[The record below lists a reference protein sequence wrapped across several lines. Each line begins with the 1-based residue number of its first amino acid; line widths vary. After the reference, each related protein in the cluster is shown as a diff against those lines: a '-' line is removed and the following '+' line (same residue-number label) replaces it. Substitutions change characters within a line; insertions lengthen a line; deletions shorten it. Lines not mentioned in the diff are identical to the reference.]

1 MSVQNTLK
9 ARRKLTRIRETSGDR
24 AFLIAMYAIA
34 GLVAIVTIYPLL
46 YVLSASFSSSEA
58 VATGRVYLLP
68 VEFSLE
74 GYKLTL
80 KEKDILVG
88 FKNSLLYT
96 SVGTCG
102 NMALTILL
110 AYPLSRKQMPGRNV
124 ITFLVAFTMYFSGGL
139 IPTFLVIDSMGLV
152 DTIWGLL
159 APTAISTFNMIIMRT
174 YFQSSIPDELQ
185 ESAELDGC
193 NHTRFLLSIVLPLS
207 APILAVIALY
217 YGVDHWNGY
226 FNALIYLRSTSKIS
240 LQLALRNILLANQ
253 ISGSES
259 SYAERAMIGVT
270 VKYCAIVIS
279 CIPMMIVYP
288 FVQRFFIKGVMVGAI
303 KG

>member
-1 MSVQNTLK
+1 MTQQK
-9 ARRKLTRIRETSGDR
+9 AVKSPYRIRDTKSDR
-24 AFLIAMYAIA
+24 TFLIAIYIIVGLIA
-34 GLVAIVTIYPLL
+34 LITLYPLL
-46 YVLSASFSSSEA
+46 YVLSSSFSSAEA

-68 VEFSLE
+68 VEFSLD
-74 GYKLTL
+74 GYKLTFE
-80 KEKDILVG
+80 EKDIMVG
-88 FKNSLLYT
+88 FRNSLLYT
-96 SVGTCG
+96 SVGTVI
-102 NMALTILL
+102 NMILTILL
-110 AYPLSRKQMPGRNV
+110 AFPLSRKQLPGRNV
-124 ITFLVAFTMYFSGGL
+124 ITFFVAFTMYFSGGL
-139 IPTFLVIDSMGLV
+139 IPTFLLVDQLGLV

-159 APTAISTFNMIIMRT
+159 APSAISTFNMIIMRT

-193 NHTRFLLSIVLPLS
+193 NYTRFLLSIVLPLS
-207 APILAVIALY
+207 APILAVVALY
-217 YGVDHWNGY
+217 YGVNHWNGY

-253 ISGSES
+253 ISSGDA

-270 VKYCAIVIS
+270 VKYCAIVVS

-288 FVQRFFIKGVMVGAI
+288 FVQKFFIRGVMVGAI

>member
-1 MSVQNTLK
+1 MSVNTVR
-9 ARRKLTRIRETSGDR
+9 AGRGSTRIRETSGDR
-24 AFLIAMYAIA
+24 VFLIVMYAIA
-34 GLVAIVTIYPLL
+34 GIVAVVTIYPLL
-46 YVLSASFSSSEA
+46 YVLSSSFSASEA
-58 VATGRVYLLP
+58 VATGRVYLFP
-68 VEFSLE
+68 VDFSLE

-80 KEKDILVG
+80 KEKDILIG
-88 FKNSLLYT
+88 FQNSLLYT
-96 SVGTCG
+96 SVGTVV
-102 NMALTILL
+102 NMALTVLL
-110 AYPLSRKQMPGRNV
+110 AYPLSRKQLPGRN
-124 ITFLVAFTMYFSGGL
+124 IIAFFVAFTMYFSGGL
-139 IPTFLVIDSMGLV
+139 IPTFLLVSSMGLV

-159 APTAISTFNMIIMRT
+159 APTAVSTFNMIIMRT

-207 APILAVIALY
+207 APILAVVALY
-217 YGVDHWNGY
+217 YGVAHWNGY
-226 FNALIYLRSTSKIS
+226 FNALIYLRSTSKVS

-253 ISGSES
+253 ISGGET

-279 CIPMMIVYP
+279 CVPMMIVYP
-288 FVQRFFIKGVMVGAI
+288 FVQRFFIKGVMVGAL